1 MFYDVKINN
10 IWSTRTPYKILISS
24 QLNIWIQLSEC
35 KNAVFSFKREIVA
48 WVSLTSSK
56 YGW

>member
-24 QLNIWIQLSEC
+24 QLNIWIRNDC
-35 KNAVFSFKREIVA
+35 HN
-48 WVSLTSSK
+48 T
-56 YGW
+56 GM